1 LDRRR
6 LHVRQRRRVQARLA
20 GIGARGM
27 AFGPEKAAPDKAAPD
42 KAAPDKAALDKAAP
56 EKAAPEKAAPGR
68 ALRRGKGSLPAVVAM
83 RSRGLSLVGKG
94 GFGGRGSV
102 G

>member
-56 EKAAPEKAAPGR
+56 EKAAPGR

-94 GFGGRGSV
+94 RFGGRGSV

>member
-42 KAAPDKAALDKAAP
+42 KAAPDKAAL

>member
-27 AFGPEKAAPDKAAPD
+27 AFGP
-42 KAAPDKAALDKAAP
+42 DKAALDKAAPEKAAP

-68 ALRRGKGSLPAVVAM
+68 ALRRGKGSLPPVVAM

-94 GFGGRGSV
+94 RFGGRGSV

>member
-1 LDRRR
+1 
-6 LHVRQRRRVQARLA
+6 
-20 GIGARGM
+20 M
-27 AFGPEKAAPDKAAPD
+27 AFG
-42 KAAPDKAALDKAAP
+42 PDKAALDKAAPEKAAPEKAAP

-83 RSRGLSLVGKG
+83 RSRGLWFVGKG
-94 GFGGRGSV
+94 RFGGRGSV